1 MPKLLTTFFTNVLA
15 VSACLIF
22 TLPNNVFANTSDY
35 GIEVKGQ
42 ASVLAVPDGF
52 ALSVAVV
59 ENGRLTVK
67 VRTLEAG
74 ISGKI
79 LGVDFGYEIQI
90 NKHEI
95 KERQRFTFAHEISH
109 YLLHRDLIGEGISDT
124 ILYRSALSDS
134 KEAEAN
140 RLAADIL
147 MPKFIVNQLINNN
160 SDLPSVQ
167 QYECVAKELGVS
179 VTALNIRM
187 GK

>member
-1 MPKLLTTFFTNVLA
+1 MLNYSHEWQSL
-15 VSACLIF
+15 
-22 TLPNNVFANTSDY
+22 SD
-35 GIEVKGQ
+35 EVKALLSKYHTELPVKLG
-42 ASVLAVPDGF
+42 ALAKELG
-52 ALSVAVV
+52 
-59 ENGRLTVK
+59 LTVK